1 MMRPTI
7 VINVVG
13 LTPRMIGPDTPA
25 LRALAAAG
33 AMRPLTANFPAVTC
47 PVQTTYLT
55 GLLPRDHGIV
65 GNGWYF
71 RDLSEVMFW
80 KQSNRLVDGERVWEA
95 GRRRDSG
102 FTCANMFWW
111 YNMYSSADIGVTPRP
126 AYPADGRKI
135 PDCYTAPRELRDE
148 LTARLG
154 VFPLFSFWGPATSIK
169 ASEWIARSALYV
181 RRERHPTL
189 TLIYLPHLDY
199 VLQRNGPN
207 SPQVASDLREVDALC
222 AEIIEDARRDGAQ
235 IIVLSEYGI
244 TPVNRA
250 IDINRA
256 LRRAGL
262 IAVREELGREQLD
275 PGASAAFA
283 VADHQIAHVYVSDK
297 QRVAEVKS
305 LIAALPG
312 VERVLD
318 DGGKAALGLDHPRSG
333 ALVAVADANSWFTYY
348 YWLDDDKA
356 PDYARTVDIHR
367 KPGYDPVELF
377 LDPSIRNPKLSIGWR
392 LAKRKLGMRT
402 LMDVIPL
409 DASLVQGSHGRLTDD
424 ADDGAVLISSDGDL
438 LPAGS
443 IAATEVKDL
452 ILRHIF
458 DDRQLPKNNESKG
471 RGTERSASFVVS

>member
-1 MMRPTI
+1 MRPTI

-13 LTPRMIGPDTPA
+13 LTPGMIGADTPA
-25 LRALAAAG
+25 LHALACTG
-33 AMRPLTANFPAVTC
+33 AMRPLTASFPAVTC

-55 GLLPRDHGIV
+55 GLPPRDHGIV

-71 RDLSEVMFW
+71 RDLSEVLFW
-80 KQSNRLVDGERVWEA
+80 RQSNRLVAGERVWDA
-95 GRRRDSG
+95 ARRRDPA

-135 PDCYTAPRELRDE
+135 PDCYTAPSELRSE
-148 LTARLG
+148 LTARFG

-169 ASEWIARSALYV
+169 ASEWISRSALYV
-181 RRERHPTL
+181 RRERRPTL

-199 VLQRNGPN
+199 VLQRDGPG
-207 SPQVASDLREVDALC
+207 SPRVANDLREVDALC
-222 AEIIEDARRDGAQ
+222 GEIIEDAGRDGARV
-235 IIVLSEYGI
+235 IVLSEYGI
-244 TPVNRA
+244 TPVNRP

-262 IAVREELGREQLD
+262 ISVREELRREQLD

-283 VADHQIAHVYVSDK
+283 VADHQIAHVYVSVK
-297 QRVAEVKS
+297 ERIAEVKS

-318 DGGKAALGLDHPRSG
+318 DSGKAEFGIDHPRSG
-333 ALVAVADANSWFTYY
+333 ELVAVAEANSWFTYY
-348 YWLDDDKA
+348 YWLDDVKA

-377 LDPSIRNPKLSIGWR
+377 LDPSIRVPQLSIGWR
-392 LAKRKLGMRT
+392 LAKRALGMRT

-409 DASLVQGSHGRLTDD
+409 DASLVKGSHGRPSDD
-424 ADDGAVLISSDGDL
+424 AANGAVLISSDANL
-438 LPAGS
+438 LPPGS
-443 IAATEVKDL
+443 IAATEVKEL
-452 ILRHIF
+452 ILRHLF
-458 DDRQLPKNNESKG
+458 DSRQMAEGSESRG
-471 RGTERSASFVVS
+471 RERSVLAASLS

>member
-1 MMRPTI
+1 MRPTI

-33 AMRPLTANFPAVTC
+33 AVRPLAANFPAVTC

-71 RDLSEVMFW
+71 RDLSEVLFW
-80 KQSNRLVDGERVWEA
+80 KQSNRLVDGERVWDA
-95 GRRRDSG
+95 ARRRDSG

-154 VFPLFSFWGPATSIK
+154 AFPLFSFWGPATSIK

-181 RRERHPTL
+181 RRERQPTL

-199 VLQRNGPN
+199 VLQRDGPG
-207 SPQVASDLREVDALC
+207 SPQVATDLREVDALC
-222 AEIIEDARRDGAQ
+222 AEIIEDARRDEAR

-283 VADHQIAHVYVSDK
+283 VADHQIAHIYVSNK
-297 QRVAEVKS
+297 RRIAEVKS
-305 LIAALPG
+305 LIEALPG

-318 DGGKAALGLDHPRSG
+318 DSDKAVFGVDHPRAG
-333 ALVAVADANSWFTYY
+333 ELVAVADANSWFTYY
-348 YWLDDDKA
+348 YWLDRRQSA
-356 PDYARTVDIHR
+356 GLRAHRRYPPQAR
-367 KPGYDPVELF
+367 L
-377 LDPSIRNPKLSIGWR
+377 
-392 LAKRKLGMRT
+392 
-402 LMDVIPL
+402 
-409 DASLVQGSHGRLTDD
+409 
-424 ADDGAVLISSDGDL
+424 
-438 LPAGS
+438 
-443 IAATEVKDL
+443 
-452 ILRHIF
+452 
-458 DDRQLPKNNESKG
+458 
-471 RGTERSASFVVS
+471 